1 MTSTHAP
8 LRFAS
13 RMSRMKASEV
23 REILK
28 VTEQPEIL
36 SFAGGLPAPELFPV
50 EALAEAHARV
60 FAESGGQAMQY
71 STSEGFGPL
80 RAWIAARLR
89 SLGVDATPERIL
101 VTHGSQQGLDLVCKV
116 LLDPGDEV
124 VVENP
129 SYLAALQ
136 VFGGYQATLVPV
148 GSDDDGMD
156 VNELESV
163 LRMRRPKLI
172 YLTPTFQNPRGTTL
186 SLERRRSLVQLAAD
200 HGVPVLE
207 DDPYGELRYRGER
220 LPSLAALGGSD
231 SPVIY
236 ASTFSK
242 TLSPGIRLGWVLA
255 SDEAIPA
262 LTIAKQAADL
272 HTSTLLQRA
281 VARMLATF
289 DYEGHLGRIRA
300 AYGQRCQAMLD
311 SLAREM
317 PGDVRWTRP
326 EGGLFIWC
334 RLPEGIRG
342 DVLLRS
348 ALKQKVAF
356 VPGAAFFAARPEH
369 EYIRL
374 NFSNRPPEAIAD
386 GIGRVARVLAAE
398 RGALR
403 EAAPRNRQVPPART

>member
-1 MTSTHAP
+1 
-8 LRFAS
+8 
-13 RMSRMKASEV
+13 MSRMKASEV

-28 VTEQPEIL
+28 VTEQPEVL

-80 RAWIAARLR
+80 RAWIAGRLR
-89 SLGVDATPERIL
+89 SQGVAATPERIL
-101 VTHGSQQGLDLVCKV
+101 ITHGSQQGIDLVCKV

-148 GSDDDGMD
+148 GSDNDGMD
-156 VNELESV
+156 VDQLASV
-163 LRMRRPKLI
+163 LRARRPKLV

-186 SLERRRSLVQLAAD
+186 SLERRQRLVRLAHD

-220 LPSLAALGGSD
+220 LPSLAALAGQDGGA
-231 SPVIY
+231 IY
-236 ASTFSK
+236 VSTFSK
-242 TLSPGIRLGWVLA
+242 TLSPGIRLGWILA
-255 SDEAIPA
+255 SEEAIPA

-272 HTSTLLQRA
+272 HTNTLLQRA
-281 VARMLATF
+281 VVRMLGTF
-289 DYEGHLGRIRA
+289 DYEGHIGKIRL

-311 SLAREM
+311 ALEREM

-326 EGGLFIWC
+326 EGGLFVWC
-334 RLPEGIRG
+334 RLPTGIRG
-342 DVLLRS
+342 DVLLRA

-356 VPGAAFFAARPEH
+356 VPGAAFYAAEPEH

-374 NFSNRPPEAIAD
+374 NFSNRPPDLIAE
-386 GIGRVARVLAAE
+386 GIARVARALAGE
-398 RGALR
+398 RGTVR
-403 EAAPRNRQVPPART
+403 EGGPRTLEAPPGPT